1 MANKRRVWIIVGVV
15 AVLAIVG
22 GYLVYSNG
30 QTAAAQED
38 TTEVQTSTVRTGSIT
53 VSATG
58 AGTVIPARQVDLA
71 FSTSG
76 VLTELA
82 VGVGD
87 QVTTGDEL
95 ARINDTTAQHALAT
109 AQLQVTQ
116 AAMQTDA
123 TATQT
128 GISFDDISIEEAQ
141 MTLDEAQAALD
152 ELVNW
157 TADEEEIA
165 LLQAKLDAAEA
176 SYSAAQGQDSGKRR
190 GRVVGGRT
198 RQPEEPH

>member
-1 MANKRRVWIIVGVV
+1 MANKRRVGIIAGVV
-15 AVLAIVG
+15 AVLVIVG

-30 QTAAAQED
+30 QTAAAQAN

-87 QVTTGDEL
+87 QVTAGDEL
-95 ARINDTTAQHALAT
+95 ARVNDTAAQHALAT
-109 AQLQVTQ
+109 AQLP
-116 AAMQTDA
+116 
-123 TATQT
+123 
-128 GISFDDISIEEAQ
+128 S
-141 MTLDEAQAALD
+141 
-152 ELVNW
+152 
-157 TADEEEIA
+157 
-165 LLQAKLDAAEA
+165 
-176 SYSAAQGQDSGKRR
+176 SAASTAPAKGATFWPGKTSA
-190 GRVVGGRT
+190 V
-198 RQPEEPH
+198 